1 MSLVRTKTCHSENTQ
16 SELQNNGGKDIF
28 PEKRRKTSFPSDIS
42 HPPPPSS
49 FALI

>member
-28 PEKRRKTSFPSDIS
+28 PEKKNKNLFSQ
-42 HPPPPSS
+42 
-49 FALI
+49 